1 MSCGGAEI
9 RQDDPSIQANFLDL
23 DGNRK
28 TVPGPQT
35 EAAALASEPGGNGG
49 WLVCVLGVQQTSP
62 TMLTITI
69 SNVCSS
75 F

>member
-9 RQDDPSIQANFLDL
+9 RQDDPSIQANFFLDL
-23 DGNRK
+23 DGKRK

-49 WLVCVLGVQQTSP
+49 WLVQTSP